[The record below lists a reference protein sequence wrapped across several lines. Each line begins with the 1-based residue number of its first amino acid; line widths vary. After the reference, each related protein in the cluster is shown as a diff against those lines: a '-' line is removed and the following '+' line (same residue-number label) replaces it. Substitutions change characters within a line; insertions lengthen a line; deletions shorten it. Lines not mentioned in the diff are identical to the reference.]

1 MPNRS
6 WSNRLSP
13 RAWSLFWTSC
23 VLGAAVAQGPCH
35 DLQGIT
41 SIAQELLSTYPADG
55 SSCVRYEQF
64 GQQRYEQ
71 AFGSFTLGQVVPI
84 ASATKTLSAA
94 VLMSLVDSGVLSLD
108 DRVGQWLPEWNTG
121 LRAQITLRMCF
132 SHTAGMLAAHP
143 LVGDDTTTL
152 RQAAFN
158 LASVPLQAVP
168 GNRFV
173 YGGVSMHVAGAVCEV
188 ASGQSW
194 AQLFA
199 QRIAVPCQLTATD
212 YLGIGSATNPRIAG
226 GARSNLRDFAN
237 FMTMLRQ
244 RGQWNGVQVLSAASV
259 DTMLTDQTSSVPIG
273 STPHPQQAPYGIG
286 IWLDRR
292 DSLGRTLVASAVGA
306 FGFAGW
312 VDRAHDGSGVFVVDF
327 DNPITW
333 PYVQRMW
340 QVIDDAV
347 LPPGVSCLGQGS
359 PPCAAGAW
367 LNGSSSARGSN
378 VDFAL
383 RASQVPPSM
392 PGALL
397 LGDPAPGGVPIA
409 DLLAFLGPQLDVVA
423 GLVADANGRASIAAP
438 LSPTLVGAQFG
449 LQSVWLSPGGCTALG
464 LQGSHALT
472 VTVLP

>member
-1 MPNRS
+1 MSTRTLANRFS
-6 WSNRLSP
+6 KRSLSLLWSGWL
-13 RAWSLFWTSC
+13 
-23 VLGAAVAQGPCH
+23 LGAAVAQGPCH

-41 SIAQELLSTYPADG
+41 TIAQELLTAYPFQG
-55 SSCVRYEQF
+55 SSCVFYEQG
-64 GQQRYEQ
+64 GQQRYQQ
-71 AFGSFTLGQVVPI
+71 AFGGFALGQVVPI

-108 DRVGQWLPEWNTG
+108 DRVGQWLPEWNSG
-121 LRAQITLRMCF
+121 ARAQITLRMCF
-132 SHTAGMLAAHP
+132 AHTAGLPGGHP
-143 LVGDDTTTL
+143 LIGDNTITL
-152 RQAAFN
+152 RQAAAG
-158 LASVPLQAVP
+158 LAAVPLQSVP
-168 GNRFV
+168 GTSFL

-194 AQLFA
+194 AQLFT
-199 QRIAVPCQLTATD
+199 QRIAVPCQMTATD
-212 YLGIGSATNPRIAG
+212 YLGVGSASNPRIAG

-244 RGQWNGVQVLSAASV
+244 RGQWNGVQVLQANSV
-259 DTMLTDQTSSVPIG
+259 DTMLSDQTSSIPIG
-273 STPHPQQAPYGIG
+273 STPHPDQAPYGIG

-292 DSLGRTLVASAVGA
+292 DSLGRTLIASAVGA
-306 FGFAGW
+306 FGFTGW
-312 VDRAHDGSGVFVVDF
+312 VDRAHDGSGVFVAQFV
-327 DNPITW
+327 NQITW

-340 QVIDDAV
+340 QVVDDAV
-347 LPPGVSCLGQGS
+347 LPPGVACLGQGS

-383 RASQVPPSM
+383 RASQAPPSM

-397 LGDPAPGGVPIA
+397 LGDPAPVGVPIA

-438 LSPTLVGAQFG
+438 LAPALVGAQFG